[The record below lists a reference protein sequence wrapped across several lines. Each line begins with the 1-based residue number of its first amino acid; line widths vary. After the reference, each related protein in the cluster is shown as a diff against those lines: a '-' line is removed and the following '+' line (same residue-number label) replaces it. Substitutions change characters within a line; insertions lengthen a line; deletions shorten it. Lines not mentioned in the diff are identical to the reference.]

1 MTPVALLKLWPIG
14 LELLQTTPVARTQD
28 GGVNKLIFFGSIAA
42 AIMGNLEVVEAGE
55 CVMGG
60 TLMECQ
66 GRCNWFTC
74 APAQPYYFVR
84 MAGCCSP

>member
-55 CVMGG
+55 CVTGS
-60 TLMECQ
+60 TLIECWD
-66 GRCNWFTC
+66 RFNWFVC
-74 APAQPYYFVR
+74 APAQRYHLY
-84 MAGCCSP
+84 G